1 MRGTI
6 MTDNILILGAGGVFG
21 NLNAK
26 YILENTNNNI
36 FAVGR
41 NPRLGPEFSLEIGNG
56 TEKYEYHQIHIVFEL
71 EKLKTFIKKNKINVI
86 INYAALAYANSWF
99 DSQHYFRTNTL
110 FVSELV
116 DFLSNLDHFDYF
128 LQIGTSEVYG
138 STPEPASEGMIA
150 PTSPYSI
157 SKLAADLYLQS
168 MNNVRAFPCSIVR
181 PSNCFGE
188 GQYTY
193 RIIPKAILCML
204 DGRKF
209 PLEGGG
215 AAMKS
220 FMYVENLYSAVK
232 LILEKRPQGQIY
244 NCGPDKAI
252 SMADLVREICLVMNK
267 NYEDCIEI
275 TAGRMFEDSIYCLN
289 SAKIKTELGWEQN
302 ISLEEGLTKMYE
314 WVRVYATRLNN
325 AEVKFE
331 LRA

>member
-1 MRGTI
+1 

-21 NLNAK
+21 NLNAQ
-26 YILENTNNNI
+26 YILETTDSNV

-41 NPRLGPEFSLEIGNG
+41 NPRLGSEFSLDVGNEA
-56 TEKYEYHQIHIVFEL
+56 EKYEYHQIHIVFEI
-71 EKLKTFIKKNKINVI
+71 EKLKTFIKENKINII
-86 INYAALAYANSWF
+86 INYAALAYADSWS
-99 DSQHYFRTNTL
+99 DPQHYFRTNTL

-116 DFLSNLDHFDYF
+116 NFLSNLDHFDYF

-138 STPEPASEGMIA
+138 ATQEPADESMIA

-157 SKLAADLYLQS
+157 SKLAADLFLQS
-168 MNNVRAFPCSIVR
+168 MNNVRGFPCSIIR

-193 RIIPKAILCML
+193 RIIPKAFLCML
-204 DGRKF
+204 NGRRF

-220 FMYVENLYSAVK
+220 FMYVENLYSAVN
-232 LILEKRPQGQIY
+232 LILEMRPRGQIY

-252 SMADLVREICLVMNK
+252 SMADLVREICVVMGK
-267 NYEDCIEI
+267 TYEDAIEI
-275 TAGRMFEDSIYCLN
+275 TEGRMFEDSIYWLN
-289 SAKIKTELGWEQN
+289 SEKIKTELGWKQT
-302 ISLEEGLTKMYE
+302 ISLQKGLLKMYK
-314 WVRVYATRLNN
+314 WARLYSTKLNN
-325 AEVKFE
+325 KEVKFE